1 MRSVVSSSR
10 GAPRSQD
17 SAPRSKKQHRGYA
30 PFRVGGNPIKT
41 TKVWTAEGLKD
52 DNNTEQDG
60 VGSDQADGELHTAG
74 GSRKGQR
81 NSSEGELNPPTS
93 VGPQPLSCLVMV
105 CALVCAS
112 GEERSFVRYGSDPA
126 GGECIDGN
134 LCLLVNALFPG
145 AFL

>member
-1 MRSVVSSSR
+1 MWS
-10 GAPRSQD
+10 
-17 SAPRSKKQHRGYA
+17 
-30 PFRVGGNPIKT
+30 GNPIET

-112 GEERSFVRYGSDPA
+112 GEERSFVRYGTDPA